1 MLRAAASVA
10 PRSVYVCGNVVTSTG
25 LTVTLVNDG
34 RGDVGLEAG
43 ALVLSDQGVCCI
55 DELDKLSCSYHAL
68 LEAMEQQQI
77 SIAKSGVVASLSA
90 RSVRFCIRCLD
101 RLDLDRRLLWPITG
115 AQSLPQ
121 PIPWAGITIGARP

>member
-1 MLRAAASVA
+1 M
-10 PRSVYVCGNVVTSTG
+10 
-25 LTVTLVNDG
+25 TLVNEG

-43 ALVLSDQGVCCI
+43 ALVLSDHGVCCI

-90 RSVRFCIRCLD
+90 R
-101 RLDLDRRLLWPITG
+101 
-115 AQSLPQ
+115 
-121 PIPWAGITIGARP
+121 

>member
-1 MLRAAASVA
+1 VA
-10 PRSVYVCGNVVTSTG
+10 PRSIYVCGNVVTSTG

-90 RSVRFCIRCLD
+90 R
-101 RLDLDRRLLWPITG
+101 
-115 AQSLPQ
+115 
-121 PIPWAGITIGARP
+121 